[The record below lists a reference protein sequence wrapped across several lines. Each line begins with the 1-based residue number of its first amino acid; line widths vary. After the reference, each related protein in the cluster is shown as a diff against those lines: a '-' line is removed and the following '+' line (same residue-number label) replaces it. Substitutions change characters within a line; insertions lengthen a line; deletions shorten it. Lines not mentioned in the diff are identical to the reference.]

1 MEGAGQEER
10 LNFIPCLTW
19 VKRGVAKAEP
29 DKVKL
34 SEEELATLLKESE
47 ADLPSDE
54 NDSDESNSDE
64 DEAAE
69 TPSTSVSLK
78 KETATNSGDDM
89 ENKYDFDGYDDEI
102 EKPDVIGGIAGL
114 TVYSSNKDDPYIT
127 LPDDSD
133 NDSEQGD
140 DLIKPNDNLVLVGH
154 VIGDQATLE
163 VYVQNEEEGSL
174 YVHHDILLPDIPLC
188 LEWLNY
194 DPSSPTDSNLCAV
207 GGMTPVIHVIDLDI
221 VDCLEPAYVLGSAD
235 VESNDPVAVHFK
247 KKKKKG
253 KKKRDHIG
261 HKDAVL
267 DLSWNTNFTH
277 VLASGS
283 VDQTVILWDLENGTV
298 NTTLDAF
305 REKVQTIKWHPFEG
319 QTLLTGSCDM
329 AVRVF
334 DCRSKDSYKAWSMP
348 GEVERVI
355 WNHYNPFCF
364 LASTDKGTVH
374 YIDCRNDKPVWEL
387 SAHSKEVTGLSLSS
401 ACPGLLFTGSS
412 DGLVKVWDIEEQ
424 SKPVWV
430 WENDVKLG
438 NLQCLGSSPDAPFT
452 LAAGGDKKSR
462 NFGVWDLCDNVAVS
476 NRFSKRPLL
485 LPVKKEESTTEDE
498 SPSNVASS
506 SVMDTVATAMDDL
519 CLSLS
524 NEPKD
529 KLKKLSGHTKVIKK
543 TKKKKKA
550 ADRKSVV

>member
-54 NDSDESNSDE
+54 NDSDVSNSDE

-253 KKKRDHIG
+253 KKKRDHVG

-550 ADRKSVV
+550 AVSK

>member
-54 NDSDESNSDE
+54 NDLDESNSDE

-194 DPSSPTDSNLCAV
+194 DPSSPTDTNLCAV

-550 ADRKSVV
+550 AVSK

>member
-550 ADRKSVV
+550 AVSK